1 MVAPDMLTLARQGD
15 PYVIATLLNQV
26 VGAKGIKAHVA
37 KRDRCLHILLE
48 SPHTLNPQGV
58 VAFLEKS
65 INTLQVEAIST
76 LKVYGR
82 QLGQK
87 AIAWN
92 QEISLTWENEPTRS
106 TLDSSHSSNLRSA
119 ESSMA
124 VSGSSSTLKSDF
136 DLASSTNPSV
146 TSTPAVPT
154 PVQPLDSTALETTP
168 SADPLSLTDA
178 VSSADLVSNSSQPP
192 EDFVQ
197 STETADWLRRP
208 EAIVLIIFVSV
219 LMLWQMYLDLID
231 DLDLSEPISG
241 RDLAHRLGV
250 NSSTISRRKDRV
262 DFPAWSQ
269 DLDPDGIAWVHQ
281 DGMFVAK
288 TE

>member
-1 MVAPDMLTLARQGD
+1 MVAPDTLTLARQGD

-26 VGAKGIKAHVA
+26 IGSKGIKAHVA

-48 SPHTLNPQGV
+48 SAHTLNPKGA

-65 INTLQVEAIST
+65 INTLGVEAIST

-92 QEISLTWENEPTRS
+92 QEISLTWGEGSIPVTSSAEP
-106 TLDSSHSSNLRSA
+106 LNA
-119 ESSMA
+119 ESS
-124 VSGSSSTLKSDF
+124 VSVSSASSTLESDS

-146 TSTPAVPT
+146 TSIPVQT
-154 PVQPLDSTALETTP
+154 PVQPINPTAVQTAP
-168 SADPLSLTDA
+168 SSDLSLSEA
-178 VSSADLVSNSSQPP
+178 ASSADLVSDTSQPP
-192 EDFVQ
+192 EDFNQ
-197 STETADWLRRP
+197 SSETPDWLRRP

-231 DLDLSEPISG
+231 DIDIEKPVTGSE
-241 RDLAHRLGV
+241 LARRLGV
-250 NSSTISRRKDRV
+250 NSSTISRRKERA

-269 DLDPDGIAWVHQ
+269 DLDPDGIAWVYQ

-288 TE
+288 SE